1 VATRRVLVVEDDPGI
16 AGVLRRGLALHGLEV
31 DVALDGT
38 DGRAAWATGTFDLV
52 VLDVMLPGV
61 DGVDLLAERRA
72 AGDLTP
78 VILLTARDD
87 DRVRARGLAVG
98 ADAFV
103 VKPFAYTELVGLI
116 DRLGSRSISPSD
128 STSGA

>member
-1 VATRRVLVVEDDPGI
+1 MLVVEDDPGI

-31 DVALDGT
+31 EVALDGT
-38 DGRAAWATGTFDLV
+38 DARAAWAGAIFDLI

-61 DGVDLLAERRA
+61 DGVELLAERRA

-103 VKPFAYTELVGLI
+103 VKPFDYSELVALI
-116 DRLGSRSISPSD
+116 DRLGSRSIVSSD
-128 STSGA
+128 SISGA